1 MARCSDSIGT
11 VFGFEWRGV
20 RIRLA
25 QCLDSTWALDKQML
39 WVSGCGFRGSA
50 CTLRAS
56 GFGLRAPDFLLQAS
70 GCKPR
75 ASGSGPQVQ
84 ALQASGFMLRAPG
97 AGIGFAC
104 ASALNMYANCVR
116 TSLVKVY
123 EFRTT
128 FEIYMHPARASCQ
141 LLEGRPFWAWMTCLR
156 LPGMRS
162 PPRMRT

>member
-11 VFGFEWRGV
+11 VFGFEWRSV

-25 QCLDSTWALDKQML
+25 QCLDSTWAFDKQML

-50 CTLRAS
+50 SALRAS
-56 GFGLRAPDFLLQAS
+56 GFGLQLLAS
-70 GCKPR
+70 GL
-75 ASGSGPQVQ
+75 G
-84 ALQASGFMLRAPG
+84 LQTSGFRLLAPG
-97 AGIGFAC
+97 AGA
-104 ASALNMYANCVR
+104 ASFRLHAPGPSLNMYANCVR
-116 TSLVKVY
+116 TFLVKVY

-156 LPGMRS
+156 LSGMRS